1 MIALMESTETNEL
14 KLISAQEDSRLRN
27 QIERILD
34 CPLSSTA
41 WAKLY
46 VDMEPVDLGYY
57 SIQLFATDSL
67 LDIKPLPNPPVHV
80 RVYRDSHNL
89 KPL

>member
-1 MIALMESTETNEL
+1 MIALMESTETSEI
-14 KLISAQEDSRLRN
+14 KIISAKDDDRLRN
-27 QIERILD
+27 QIERVLESK
-34 CPLSSTA
+34 LSASA

-46 VDMEPVDLGYY
+46 VDMDCVDLGFY
-57 SIQLFATDSL
+57 SVQLFDMDSV

-80 RVYRDSHNL
+80 RVHRDSHNL